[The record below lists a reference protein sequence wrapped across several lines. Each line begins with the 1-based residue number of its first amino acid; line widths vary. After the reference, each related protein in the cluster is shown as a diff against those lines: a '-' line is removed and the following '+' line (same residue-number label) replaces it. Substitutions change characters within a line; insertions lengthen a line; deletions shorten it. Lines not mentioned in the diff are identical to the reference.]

1 MGRSPKELE
10 PQLVDLW
17 QSLLGLDD
25 VGVNENFVT
34 LGGTSLLAADLVAQA
49 RRTFALDVS
58 VRDVLAG
65 LTIAELARRPK
76 REARTFDT
84 GVAMSDTLWMPSV
97 LQEVMLERGRPSFV
111 AFLSKLS
118 GRIDPDRMRS
128 ALDELVER
136 HESLRLE
143 FVDTDEGWRMR
154 LKPAAE
160 RVIPFTVEKY
170 DSSWTADELLDQA
183 RLRFRAFRNE
193 RTSLA
198 EVVQYEG
205 DGDEGALLVLFE
217 HLVFDGE
224 AIRIFLKELARA
236 YTGTPPDEQIVSF
249 VLHAQAERTAVEDHP
264 ETVEFWQKV
273 MSEIGPYP
281 RIDLPRL
288 KERVPD
294 QVPAADR
301 AERPL
306 DPDVLRTLHER
317 CRAVAATPL
326 IGYLATLLVGLHH
339 KIGEP
344 RRIGVNTA
352 SSGRGEP
359 GSENTVGLFAD
370 EMTLDLGVST
380 PDFDTALAQVK
391 ERVLTALGHDQVGR
405 RDLMQLLSPDA
416 QIIRR
421 STPYLW
427 FTHPHGYEQVVVS
440 LGDDA
445 KLSHT
450 RLVED
455 LAVRGR
461 PYPGLSLEVE
471 EYAGQP
477 PQLLCEYAPEEYPA
491 DEAADLLDKW
501 ADAMVQ
507 ATKG

>member
-1 MGRSPKELE
+1 M
-10 PQLVDLW
+10 
-17 QSLLGLDD
+17 
-25 VGVNENFVT
+25 
-34 LGGTSLLAADLVAQA
+34 
-49 RRTFALDVS
+49 
-58 VRDVLAG
+58 
-65 LTIAELARRPK
+65 RPK
-76 REARTFDT
+76 TAT
-84 GVAMSDTLWMPSV
+84 GRAIP
-97 LQEVMLERGRPSFV
+97 
-111 AFLSKLS
+111 LS
-118 GRIDPDRMRS
+118 
-128 ALDELVER
+128 
-136 HESLRLE
+136 
-143 FVDTDEGWRMR
+143 
-154 LKPAAE
+154 
-160 RVIPFTVEKY
+160 VEKY
-170 DSSWTADELLDQA
+170 DAAWSAEEMLNQA
-183 RLRFRAFRNE
+183 RLRFRAFRNQ
-193 RTSLA
+193 RGSLA
-198 EVVQYEG
+198 EVVHYEG

-236 YTGTPPDEQIVSF
+236 YTGTPADEPLVSF
-249 VLHAQAERTAVEDHP
+249 VQHAQDERTAIEDYP
-264 ETVEFWQKV
+264 ETVEYWRNV
-273 MSEIGPYP
+273 LAEIGPYP

-288 KERVPD
+288 EERVPD
-294 QVPAADR
+294 QVPPADR

-306 DPDVLRTLHER
+306 DPAVLRALNER
-317 CRAVAATPL
+317 CRAAAATPL

-380 PDFDTALAQVK
+380 ADFGTALAQVK
-391 ERVLTALGHDQVGR
+391 ERVFTALGHDQIGR

-440 LGDDA
+440 LGQDA
-445 KLSHT
+445 TLSHT

-471 EYAGQP
+471 EYAEQP
-477 PQLLCEYAPEEYPA
+477 PQLLCEYAPSEYPA
-491 DEAADLLDKW
+491 EEAADLLDKW
-501 ADAMVQ
+501 AEAMIQ
-507 ATKG
+507 AAKG